1 MNETLAIIF
10 MTIVAPTWIVSH
22 YVSKAR
28 SAKGLTPEDESMMS
42 EIWESAKV
50 MEERIHTL
58 ERILDDQSPGWRGQ
72 RS

>member
-1 MNETLAIIF
+1 MTDTLAIIF
-10 MTIVAPTWIVSH
+10 MTVVAPTWIVSH
-22 YVSKAR
+22 YISKAR

-42 EIWESAKV
+42 EIWESAKG

-58 ERILDDQSPGWRGQ
+58 ERILDDQAPGWRGL